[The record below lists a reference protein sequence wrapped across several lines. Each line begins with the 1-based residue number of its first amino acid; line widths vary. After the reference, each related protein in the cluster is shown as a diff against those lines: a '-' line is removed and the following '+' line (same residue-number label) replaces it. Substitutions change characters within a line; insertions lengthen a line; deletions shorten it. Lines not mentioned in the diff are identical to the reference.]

1 MGDPTT
7 KVTTSRGGRRD
18 SSQQL
23 IELVTPVSRKAQP
36 ARDESHR
43 FPFVLADHL
52 ERALP
57 PLLLDGE
64 PELEQHRDWID
75 GSVRI
80 TAGSTLNKPTTR
92 RSAELP

>member
-1 MGDPTT
+1 
-7 KVTTSRGGRRD
+7 
-18 SSQQL
+18 
-23 IELVTPVSRKAQP
+23 
-36 ARDESHR
+36 
-43 FPFVLADHL
+43 
-52 ERALP
+52 
-57 PLLLDGE
+57 LLDGE